1 MRGHMRKILIID
13 DNSAV
18 RATMARILELAGYE
32 TVTAGDGNE
41 GLIRMRQE
49 DPDLIITDII
59 MPEKEGIETIRQILI
74 ERPSAKIMAV
84 SGGGRHANMDFLD
97 AARKLGA
104 IDVLEKPFEPD
115 DLVNRVSR
123 CLTTV

>member
-13 DNSAV
+13 DNTAV
-18 RATMARILELAGYE
+18 RSTMARILELAGYE
-32 TVTAGDGNE
+32 TITAGDGNE
-41 GLIRMRQE
+41 GIIRMRQE
-49 DPDLIITDII
+49 NPDLIITDII
-59 MPEKEGIETIRQILI
+59 MPEKEGIETIRQILN

-123 CLTTV
+123 CLMTV

>member
-1 MRGHMRKILIID
+1 
-13 DNSAV
+13 
-18 RATMARILELAGYE
+18 
-32 TVTAGDGNE
+32 
-41 GLIRMRQE
+41 MRQE

-59 MPEKEGIETIRQILI
+59 MPEKEGIETIRQILN

-123 CLTTV
+123 CLMAV